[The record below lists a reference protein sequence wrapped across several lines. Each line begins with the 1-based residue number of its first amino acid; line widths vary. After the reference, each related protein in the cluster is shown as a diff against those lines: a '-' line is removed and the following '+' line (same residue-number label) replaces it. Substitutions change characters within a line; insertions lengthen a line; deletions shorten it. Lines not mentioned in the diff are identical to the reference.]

1 MKSFQV
7 MTDFVFTCQVIH
19 NYGILYS
26 YMENFKFYAVTFLL
40 IIGAVFLGYGAISS
54 LRDPVYYVN
63 DQTLATVGDL
73 KSGTPVEIPEAP
85 VDTPVVVPPTE
96 TPTVSTEPEPVPEPV
111 KTEPAATTKNA
122 DLIARLNKISGTL
135 KNGSKGDDVKT
146 VQEALNIVAKSGL
159 PTNGTFGAQT
169 EAAVKKFQTSA
180 KISPA
185 TGQVAS
191 KTIAALVV
199 KLK

>member
-1 MKSFQV
+1 
-7 MTDFVFTCQVIH
+7 
-19 NYGILYS
+19 
-26 YMENFKFYAVTFLL
+26 MENIKFYVVTFLL
-40 IIGAVFLGYGAISS
+40 IVGAGFLGYGAISS

-63 DQTLATVGDL
+63 NQTLTTVGEM
-73 KSGTPVEIPEAP
+73 KTNNPAEEIPTD
-85 VDTPVVVPPTE
+85 VTTPVVE
-96 TPTVSTEPEPVPEPV
+96 TPVVETPVVTEPVTPTP
-111 KTEPAATTKNA
+111 TTSTSKNA

-135 KNGSKGDDVKT
+135 KNGSTGDSVKA

-159 PTNGTFGAQT
+159 PTNGTFGDKT
-169 EAAVKKFQTSA
+169 EAAVKKFQTSV

-191 KTIAALVV
+191 KTIAALVA

>member
-1 MKSFQV
+1 
-7 MTDFVFTCQVIH
+7 
-19 NYGILYS
+19 
-26 YMENFKFYAVTFLL
+26 MENIKFYVVTFLL
-40 IIGAVFLGYGAISS
+40 VIGAGFLGYGAISS

-63 DQTLATVGDL
+63 NQTLTTVGDL
-73 KSGTPVEIPEAP
+73 KTDAAADETAEPIDTSVPPATDTAAAPDTVTPATPEPAP
-85 VDTPVVVPPTE
+85 VVTAPV
-96 TPTVSTEPEPVPEPV
+96 S
-111 KTEPAATTKNA
+111 KNA

-135 KNGSKGDDVKT
+135 KNGSTGDSVKA
-146 VQEALNIVAKSGL
+146 VQEALNIVAKAGL
-159 PTNGTFGAQT
+159 PTNGTFGDKT

-191 KTIAALVV
+191 KTIAALVA

>member
-1 MKSFQV
+1 
-7 MTDFVFTCQVIH
+7 
-19 NYGILYS
+19 
-26 YMENFKFYAVTFLL
+26 MENFKFYAVTFLL
-40 IIGAVFLGYGAISS
+40 IVGAVFLGYGAISS

-85 VDTPVVVPPTE
+85 VETPVVVPPTE
-96 TPTVSTEPEPVPEPV
+96 TPAAAEPTPASEPV
-111 KTEPAATTKNA
+111 KTEPVATTKNA

-135 KNGSKGDDVKT
+135 KVGSKGDGVKA

-159 PTNGTFGAQT
+159 PTNGTFGNQT
-169 EAAVKKFQTSA
+169 EAAVKKFQTSV

-185 TGQVAS
+185 TGQVAG
-191 KTIAALVV
+191 KTIAALVA

>member
-1 MKSFQV
+1 
-7 MTDFVFTCQVIH
+7 
-19 NYGILYS
+19 
-26 YMENFKFYAVTFLL
+26 MENFKFYAVTFLL
-40 IIGAVFLGYGAISS
+40 IVGAVFLGYGAISS

-73 KSGTPVEIPEAP
+73 KSGTPIENPE
-85 VDTPVVVPPTE
+85 TPTE
-96 TPTVSTEPEPVPEPV
+96 TPVAPVAETPVVAAEPTPEPEPV

-135 KNGSKGDDVKT
+135 KKGSSGDSVKA

-191 KTIAALVV
+191 KTIAALVA

>member
-1 MKSFQV
+1 
-7 MTDFVFTCQVIH
+7 
-19 NYGILYS
+19 
-26 YMENFKFYAVTFLL
+26 MENFKFYAVTFLL
-40 IIGAVFLGYGAISS
+40 IIGAAFLGYGAISS

-73 KSGTPVEIPEAP
+73 KSGTPVQTSTIPDTAEPTTPTPDPVVPTPEPTTPAP
-85 VDTPVVVPPTE
+85 VE
-96 TPTVSTEPEPVPEPV
+96 TPTTAPS
-111 KTEPAATTKNA
+111 KNA

-135 KNGSKGDDVKT
+135 KNGSKGDNVKAI
-146 VQEALNIVAKSGL
+146 QEALNIVAAAKL
-159 PTNGTFGAQT
+159 PTNGTFGDQT

-191 KTIAALVV
+191 KTIAALVA

>member
-1 MKSFQV
+1 
-7 MTDFVFTCQVIH
+7 
-19 NYGILYS
+19 
-26 YMENFKFYAVTFLL
+26 MENFKFYAVTFLL
-40 IIGAVFLGYGAISS
+40 IVGAVFLGYGAISS

-73 KSGTPVEIPEAP
+73 KSGTPVE
-85 VDTPVVVPPTE
+85 TPVETPATVPTE
-96 TPTVSTEPEPVPEPV
+96 TPVVPAEPEPTPEPV
-111 KTEPAATTKNA
+111 KTEPVATTKNA
-122 DLIARLNKISGTL
+122 DLIARLNKISGIL
-135 KNGSKGDDVKT
+135 KVGSKGDSVKA

-159 PTNGTFGAQT
+159 PTNGTFGVQT

-191 KTIAALVV
+191 KTIAALVA

>member
-1 MKSFQV
+1 MPTLCKKIYK
-7 MTDFVFTCQVIH
+7 DD
-19 NYGILYS
+19 ILAG
-26 YMENFKFYAVTFLL
+26 MENMKFYIVTGLL
-40 IIGAVFLGYGAISS
+40 IIGAGLLGYGAIRS

-63 DQTLATVGDL
+63 KDTLTSVGDL
-73 KSGTPVEIPEAP
+73 SAGTPAAP
-85 VDTPVVVPPTE
+85 APDTTQVAQT
-96 TPTVSTEPEPVPEPV
+96 TPADTAA
-111 KTEPAATTKNA
+111 PAVASDTSATATTPAPTTTTSTTTTTSKNA

-135 KNGSKGDDVKT
+135 KVGSKGDGVKA
-146 VQEALNIVAKSGL
+146 VQEALNLVAKAGL

-185 TGQVAS
+185 TGAVAS
-191 KTIAALVV
+191 KTIAALVA

>member
-1 MKSFQV
+1 M
-7 MTDFVFTCQVIH
+7 I
-19 NYGILYS
+19 YYL
-26 YMENFKFYAVTFLL
+26 YMENIKFYAVTFLL
-40 IIGAVFLGYGAISS
+40 IVGAGFLGYGAISS

-63 DQTLATVGDL
+63 NQTALTTVGEL
-73 KSGTPVEIPEAP
+73 KQGTSPESPVSDTAIEVPVVTTETAAPAAAVTTTPIAP
-85 VDTPVVVPPTE
+85 VVE
-96 TPTVSTEPEPVPEPV
+96 TKPE
-111 KTEPAATTKNA
+111 TTTTTAGSKNA

-135 KNGSKGDDVKT
+135 KNGSKGDGVKA
-146 VQEALNIVAKSGL
+146 VQEALNIVAKAGL
-159 PTNGTFGAQT
+159 PTNGTFGNQT

-191 KTIAALVV
+191 KTIAALVA